1 MDVPAEDNVQDYCL
15 AVTIILPKFACRS
28 LIVNKELNSVV
39 GRRRD
44 VAVGEGNTCILFMR
58 KERSHYGM
66 LCTEHECVKVQKSFS
81 NA

>member
-1 MDVPAEDNVQDYCL
+1 MDVPADDVQDYCL
-15 AVTIILPKFACRS
+15 AVAIILPKFACRS
-28 LIVNKELNSVV
+28 LIVNRDLNAVV
-39 GRRRD
+39 GRRD

-66 LCTEHECVKVQKSFS
+66 LYTEHERVKVQKSFS